1 MAFDQ
6 SAFIIAGTAIAI
18 AGVGLYIWDTR
29 GKDLL
34 SSSNSSTMQYNQGY
48 NGNSRGESYFG
59 GRRYS
64 RKYKRNQGRKTKRH

>member
-29 GKDLL
+29 GKNLISG
-34 SSSNSSTMQYNQGY
+34 SSSPQYNSQY
-48 NGNSRGESYFG
+48 NSTVENGYFG

-64 RKYKRNQGRKTKRH
+64 RKYKRSQGRKTKRH

>member
-6 SAFIIAGTAIAI
+6 SAFLIAGTAIAI

-29 GKDLL
+29 GKDAVSG
-34 SSSNSSTMQYNQGY
+34 SSAPQYNSQY
-48 NGNSRGESYFG
+48 NSTAENGYFG

-64 RKYKRNQGRKTKRH
+64 RKHKKGQGRKTKRH

>member
-29 GKDLL
+29 GKNLISG
-34 SSSNSSTMQYNQGY
+34 SSAPQYNSQY
-48 NGNSRGESYFG
+48 NSTAVNGYFG

-64 RKYKRNQGRKTKRH
+64 RKYKRSQGRKTKRH

>member
-1 MAFDQ
+1 MGFDQ

-29 GKDLL
+29 GKNLISG
-34 SSSNSSTMQYNQGY
+34 SSAPQYSSQYNSTAE
-48 NGNSRGESYFG
+48 NGYFG

-64 RKYKRNQGRKTKRH
+64 RKYKRSQGRKTKRH

>member
-1 MAFDQ
+1 MAFDTG
-6 SAFIIAGTAIAI
+6 AFMIAGTAIAI

-34 SSSNSSTMQYNQGY
+34 SGSSQAAPQYNSTAE
-48 NGNSRGESYFG
+48 NGYFG

-64 RKYKRNQGRKTKRH
+64 RKYKRSQGRKTKRH